1 MDGGDTEEARAAAS
15 ALGAQMPEYT
25 FTAYET
31 GEAGLRLQAET
42 NSRSGSYTLQANGTW
57 TLNEKYIY
65 TICPFFADAFG
76 YADDAKPGTDQ
87 AAYQVRSVQQL
98 QFINW
103 SCGVTSKKV
112 GGGWNS
118 SYTFTYE
125 TGTDREVT
133 AATYQQFPYLQYAT
147 VTGVS
152 RQSQSAA
159 ERDRPRRSWKQSH
172 DLNGTDREFPKVGAK
187 NTSFHPIAGAVFNNA
202 AENPNNEGY
211 AVDLYSWFGGVY
223 DGDNYYIKNINIDSP
238 CYNVGVFGTTA
249 GAEIRNIVLY
259 SDNGGTIERS
269 TPAGTDYRNYRCA
282 YALGGLVGIA
292 YDYLYDA
299 NGEWVDVENRAAEI
313 ANCAI
318 AGYTIED
325 NSTNPLQLG
334 EAVVGGLIGVSK
346 VDLNSCSAVVDI
358 KVNCTH

>member
-1 MDGGDTEEARAAAS
+1 M
-15 ALGAQMPEYT
+15 
-25 FTAYET
+25 
-31 GEAGLRLQAET
+31 
-42 NSRSGSYTLQANGTW
+42 
-57 TLNEKYIY
+57 
-65 TICPFFADAFG
+65 
-76 YADDAKPGTDQ
+76 
-87 AAYQVRSVQQL
+87 
-98 QFINW
+98 
-103 SCGVTSKKV
+103 
-112 GGGWNS
+112 
-118 SYTFTYE
+118 
-125 TGTDREVT
+125 
-133 AATYQQFPYLQYAT
+133 
-147 VTGVS
+147 S

-299 NGEWVDVENRAAEI
+299 NGNGSMLKTALRRSPTAPLRAI
-313 ANCAI
+313 
-318 AGYTIED
+318 
-325 NSTNPLQLG
+325 P
-334 EAVVGGLIGVSK
+334 SK
-346 VDLNSCSAVVDI
+346 ITAPTRSSSARRWWAD
-358 KVNCTH
+358 